1 MSTYEASVA
10 GAAALDRGVESG
22 LYLFAWINRSPRVRQ
37 RLRDLALAD
46 VDPGTIGCLQAPFM
60 ITETSRPRDGEFPRH
75 G

>member
-10 GAAALDRGVESG
+10 GAAAKDRRVKGD
-22 LYLFAWINRSPRVRQ
+22 LYPFAWMNRSPRVRQ

-46 VDPGTIGCLQAPFM
+46 VDPGAIGCLRAPFM
-60 ITETSRPRDGEFPRH
+60 ITETSRLRGGEFPPH